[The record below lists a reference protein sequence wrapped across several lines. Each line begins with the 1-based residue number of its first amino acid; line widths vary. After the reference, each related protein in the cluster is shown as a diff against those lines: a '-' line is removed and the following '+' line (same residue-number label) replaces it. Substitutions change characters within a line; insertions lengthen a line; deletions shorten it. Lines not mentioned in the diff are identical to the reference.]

1 MVWTPFRLYLIS
13 TIYYNYKSDLKK
25 NNLCRCFFS
34 KKLYICNAVH
44 LNQARWL
51 AK

>member
-25 NNLCRCFFS
+25 TTFIDVFFQKNS
-34 KKLYICNAVH
+34 IFAMH
-44 LNQARWL
+44 SI
-51 AK
+51 

>member
-25 NNLCRCFFS
+25 TTFIDVFF
-34 KKLYICNAVH
+34 KKLYICKAFH
-44 LNQARWL
+44 LIQARM
-51 AK
+51 ARQ